1 MSEEKRKLKGL
12 KYEQDF
18 FGDSSKLYGENFLEK
33 QDGEKLIDPITNKPV
48 AAPFEE
54 THGDRIFGALADAL
68 TEKADD
74 PEETKREYE
83 ELLKKDKEY
92 AEYRNELHDDVISYG
107 GKSDTGL
114 FTDIMGINTEQVDS
128 DSQKHAVT
136 EFQTQE
142 RKLQESI
149 KKEEEEYK
157 HNFEKLT
164 EKIAEQEKILNEVTE
179 KFNSCKDKEEKIKLY
194 HQVHEEMNKLIEI
207 SSNYGQAVQNSD
219 TTSVIDSLSSY
230 DYGYDEDSTRK
241 YIKDL

>member
-33 QDGEKLIDPITNKPV
+33 QDGEKLIDPITGKPIAV
-48 AAPFEE
+48 SFEE

-74 PEETKREYE
+74 PEDIQREYDE
-83 ELLKKDKEY
+83 MIKQQQENKSSDFSIGGLKQ
-92 AEYRNELHDDVISYG
+92 
-107 GKSDTGL
+107 
-114 FTDIMGINTEQVDS
+114 EQTDS

-142 RKLQESI
+142 RKLQEAI
-149 KKEEEEYK
+149 KKEEGEYK

-164 EKIAEQEKILNEVTE
+164 EKIAEQEKILNEVSE

-230 DYGYDEDSTRK
+230 DYGYDEGSTRK

>member
-54 THGDRIFGALADAL
+54 THSNRIFGALADAS

-74 PEETKREYE
+74 PEEIQREYE
-83 ELLKKDKEY
+83 KMMKKNTEEISGFLTKIGVPHEVRFGGLKQ
-92 AEYRNELHDDVISYG
+92 
-107 GKSDTGL
+107 
-114 FTDIMGINTEQVDS
+114 EQVDS

-142 RKLQESI
+142 RKLQEAI

-157 HNFEKLT
+157 HNFEKLS

-179 KFNSCKDKEEKIKLY
+179 KFNLCKDKEEKIKLY

-207 SSNYGQAVQNSD
+207 SSDYGQAVQNSD

>member
-1 MSEEKRKLKGL
+1 MSEEKRKLKGI

-18 FGDSSKLYGENFLEK
+18 FGDSSKVYGEKYLETP
-33 QDGEKLIDPITNKPV
+33 DGEKLIDPITNKPITKS
-48 AAPFEE
+48 FEE

-74 PEETKREYE
+74 PEEIQREYDEMVKREQE
-83 ELLKKDKEY
+83 NQKTDFGIGGLKQE
-92 AEYRNELHDDVISYG
+92 S
-107 GKSDTGL
+107 
-114 FTDIMGINTEQVDS
+114 VDS

-142 RKLQESI
+142 QKLQESI

-157 HNFEKLT
+157 HNFEKLS

-179 KFNSCKDKEEKIKLY
+179 KFNTCKDKEEKIKLY

-207 SSNYGQAVQNSD
+207 SSNYGQAVQSSD
-219 TTSVIDSLSSY
+219 TSSVIESLSSY
-230 DYGYDEDSTRK
+230 DYGYDEGSTRK

>member
-33 QDGEKLIDPITNKPV
+33 QDGEKLIDPITKKPV

-83 ELLKKDKEY
+83 KMMEQQENKSSDFGIGGLKQE
-92 AEYRNELHDDVISYG
+92 I
-107 GKSDTGL
+107 
-114 FTDIMGINTEQVDS
+114 VDS

-142 RKLQESI
+142 RKLQEVI
-149 KKEEEEYK
+149 KKEEDEYK
-157 HNFEKLT
+157 HNFEKLS
-164 EKIAEQEKILNEVTE
+164 EKIAEQEKILNDVTE